1 MSNTPFKAVLGA
13 ALLALALPVAAQTQA
28 DSEEA
33 LLDKV
38 RTGNVGQ
45 RAETQ
50 RRMADFRRASPE
62 RKQQML
68 ENARRARDAMAARS
82 QELEQQT
89 RANDRVYQD
98 KINQLRDELGENAI
112 LFGILQQ
119 TATDLIGIFRNS
131 PTTLEIEGREA
142 WLTAFKGRM
151 ETASEIFTIRELE
164 TLWYMVQQ
172 EATASGRIAKVQAEV
187 LGESGTRERREI
199 VRVGKFNLITDEPR
213 PAYLTWQAETQRVSV
228 LGRQPDGPWLN
239 RIGAYM
245 DNSSGVASLGID
257 STGGSLLTRLV
268 DAPSLRDRIDQ
279 GGLPGY
285 VILAMGAFG
294 ALVAVIKL
302 LSITF
307 TSIRVGAQRR
317 KLDQPSAGNPLGRM
331 LRVYEDNKAIEA
343 LRLASAPANAA
354 MAIDTETLEM
364 RLGEALLEERP
375 RIDRFVNLI
384 KIIAAVA
391 PLMGLLGTVIGMIA
405 TFQSITLFG
414 TGDPKTMAGGI
425 SQALVTTVLGLVVAI
440 PMVLLHAVVSARANA
455 LINLLKHQT
464 AGLIAERME
473 ADAAGQASGAQQ

>member
-331 LRVYEDNKAIEA
+331 LRVYEDNKAI
-343 LRLASAPANAA
+343 
-354 MAIDTETLEM
+354 DTETLEM

>member
-1 MSNTPFKAVLGA
+1 MSGTPFKAVLA
-13 ALLALALPVAAQTQA
+13 TALLALTVPLVGHAQA

-33 LLDKV
+33 LLEQV
-38 RTGNVGQ
+38 RSGNIGQ

-62 RKQQML
+62 RQQEML
-68 ENARRARDAMAARS
+68 ENIRRARDAMAARS

-142 WLTAFKGRM
+142 WLTAFKARM
-151 ETASEIFTIRELE
+151 EKASEVFTIDELE

-172 EATASGRIAKVQAEV
+172 EATAAGRITKLQAEV
-187 LGESGTRERREI
+187 LGESGTREQRDI
-199 VRVGKFNLITDEPR
+199 VRVGKFNLLTDEPR
-213 PAYLTWQAETQRVSV
+213 PAYLTWQADTQRVSV
-228 LGRQPDGPWLN
+228 LGRQPDGPWLG
-239 RIGAYM
+239 RIGNYM
-245 DNSSGVASLGID
+245 DNASGVAPLGID

-294 ALVAVIKL
+294 AVVAILKL

-317 KLDQPSAGNPLGRM
+317 KLDTPSAGNPLGRM
-331 LRVYEDNKAIEA
+331 LKVYEDNK
-343 LRLASAPANAA
+343 R
-354 MAIDTETLEM
+354 IDTETLEM

-375 RIDRFVNLI
+375 RIDRGVNLI

-440 PMVLLHAVVSARANA
+440 PMVLLHAIVAARANA

-473 ADAAGQASGAQQ
+473 SDASGAANNG